1 MRGREVRR
9 IGLIGMG
16 KHGTRYARHIR
27 EEMPDLELVG
37 IARRDPDKAAAA
49 GRELGVRA
57 YTDYRELID
66 RAVVDAVIAAV
77 PPMLHADIVGC
88 AARAGVPL
96 LLEKPAA
103 PSLAVGRKLLAILR
117 EHLTPVMVAQTL
129 RYNGVVRALA
139 AARESVGPLR
149 SLTFTQRFEPSALGW
164 LDDPGQAGGGI
175 VLQTGVHAFD
185 LMRVLSGLA
194 PEAVTCQTQMV
205 HTRSTEDNFVATVRL
220 GGGAALATVSCAR
233 TAGARNGHI
242 ELSGEGGTLIGD
254 HVLNRAYRVVGTTMH
269 VLPLGEPV
277 ATVREALRDFVET
290 VRTGGTMPITLADGL
305 RAVAVA
311 EACYAA
317 ARSGQIAAVEA
328 VEDAADPARG
338 AA

>member
-9 IGLIGMG
+9 IGLVGMG
-16 KHGTRYARHIR
+16 KHGARYARHIR

-49 GRELGVRA
+49 GRELGVRV
-57 YTDYRELID
+57 YTDFRELID
-66 RAVVDAVIAAV
+66 RTVVDAVIAVV

-88 AARAGVPL
+88 AAHAGLPL

-103 PSLAVGRKLLAILR
+103 PSLAVGRTLLAIQR
-117 EHLTPVMVAQTL
+117 QHATPVMVAQTL

-139 AARESVGPLR
+139 TARASIGPLR
-149 SLTFTQRFEPSALGW
+149 SLTFTQRFEPSVLGW

-185 LMRVLSGLA
+185 LMRVLTGLV
-194 PEAVTCQTQMV
+194 PEAVTCQTEKI

-220 GGGAALATVSCAR
+220 GGGTLATVSCAR

-242 ELSGEGGTLIGD
+242 ELSGERGTLIGD
-254 HVLNRAYRVVGTTMH
+254 HVLNRAYRIVGTRMDT
-269 VLPLGEPV
+269 LPLGEPV
-277 ATVREALRDFVET
+277 ATVREAVRDFVET
-290 VRTGGTMPITLADGL
+290 LRAGATIPITLGDGV

-311 EACYAA
+311 DACYAA
-317 ARSGQIAAVEA
+317 ARSGQVTAVEA
-328 VEDAADPARG
+328 IEDAADPARG